1 VPWTG
6 RDVVEVR
13 FEMVRD
19 AGRLGWL
26 ELDNVTF
33 Y

>member
-1 VPWTG
+1 VI
-6 RDVVEVR
+6 EVR

-26 ELDNVTF
+26 ELDNVTL